1 MSGSVLPRMSAPSRY
16 WSSSRYPSASCFS
29 SSSRFGTGEASLMY
43 QSPMIAMLV
52 HKKAFCGTRLIKT
65 VAVYMLLLLIAL
77 GCSSTNAPDL
87 KDGDLLFVVNG
98 NGNNITD
105 VTVGVDGL
113 GIDHVA
119 VYAEGNVIEAI
130 PESGVVESPL
140 DSFLVRL
147 SENETVLVG
156 RVEGLDVRAS
166 VDNARRLL
174 GLPYDDI
181 FMPGDSAVYCSELVQ
196 MSFVFSGQRE
206 RGAADGTDGT
216 DGENSAAEAV
226 FATIP
231 MSFHDSTGRVTEFW
245 TKFYAARGLAVPEG
259 EPGTNPGQLSRDP
272 NVRILGRLAD

>member
-1 MSGSVLPRMSAPSRY
+1 M
-16 WSSSRYPSASCFS
+16 
-29 SSSRFGTGEASLMY
+29 MY

-98 NGNNITD
+98 NGNDITD

-140 DSFLVRL
+140 DSFLARL

-156 RVEGLDVRAS
+156 RVDGLDVRAS

-216 DGENSAAEAV
+216 DDTDGTDGTDGEDSAAEAV

-245 TKFYAARGLAVPEG
+245 TKFYAARGLTVPEG

>member
-1 MSGSVLPRMSAPSRY
+1 
-16 WSSSRYPSASCFS
+16 
-29 SSSRFGTGEASLMY
+29 MY
-43 QSPMIAMLV
+43 QSSMIAILV
-52 HKKAFCGTRLIKT
+52 HKTALCGTRLIKA

-87 KDGDLLFVVNG
+87 KDGDLLFVVNW

-140 DSFLVRL
+140 DSFLARL

-196 MSFVFSGQRE
+196 MSFVFSRQRE
-206 RGAADGTDGT
+206 RGAAGGTDGTDAADCTGGTGGTGGTDAADCTDGT
-216 DGENSAAEAV
+216 DGEDSAAEAV

-245 TKFYAARGLAVPEG
+245 TKFYAARGLAAPEG

>member
-1 MSGSVLPRMSAPSRY
+1 
-16 WSSSRYPSASCFS
+16 
-29 SSSRFGTGEASLMY
+29 
-43 QSPMIAMLV
+43 MIAMLV

-77 GCSSTNAPDL
+77 GCSSTNAPEL

-130 PESGVVESPL
+130 PEAGVLESPL
-140 DSFLVRL
+140 DSFLARL

-196 MSFVFSGQRE
+196 MSFVFSGKRE
-206 RGAADGTDGT
+206 KGAVDGTDGT
-216 DGENSAAEAV
+216 DCTDCTGGTGGTGGTDGTDCTDGEDSASEAV
-226 FATIP
+226 FSTIP

-245 TKFYAARGLAVPEG
+245 TKFYAARGLTVPEG

>member
-1 MSGSVLPRMSAPSRY
+1 
-16 WSSSRYPSASCFS
+16 
-29 SSSRFGTGEASLMY
+29 MY

-98 NGNNITD
+98 NGNDITD

-156 RVEGLDVRAS
+156 RVDGLDVRAS

-196 MSFVFSGQRE
+196 MSFVFSGRRE

-216 DGENSAAEAV
+216 DGTDCTDGEDSAAEAV

-231 MSFHDSTGRVTEFW
+231 MSFHDSTGWVTEFW
-245 TKFYAARGLAVPEG
+245 TKFYATRGLTVPEG

>member
-1 MSGSVLPRMSAPSRY
+1 
-16 WSSSRYPSASCFS
+16 
-29 SSSRFGTGEASLMY
+29 
-43 QSPMIAMLV
+43 MIAMLV

-156 RVEGLDVRAS
+156 RVDGLDVRAS

-196 MSFVFSGQRE
+196 MSFVFSGQRG
-206 RGAADGTDGT
+206 RGTAGGADGT

>member
-1 MSGSVLPRMSAPSRY
+1 
-16 WSSSRYPSASCFS
+16 
-29 SSSRFGTGEASLMY
+29 
-43 QSPMIAMLV
+43 MLV

-156 RVEGLDVRAS
+156 RVDGLDVRAS

-196 MSFVFSGQRE
+196 MSFVFSGQRG
-206 RGAADGTDGT
+206 RGTAGGADGT

>member
-1 MSGSVLPRMSAPSRY
+1 
-16 WSSSRYPSASCFS
+16 
-29 SSSRFGTGEASLMY
+29 
-43 QSPMIAMLV
+43 MIAMLV
-52 HKKAFCGTRLIKT
+52 HKKAFCGTRLIKA

-156 RVEGLDVRAS
+156 RVDGLDVRAS

-196 MSFVFSGQRE
+196 MSFVFSGRRE

-216 DGENSAAEAV
+216 DGTDGEDYAAEAV

>member
-1 MSGSVLPRMSAPSRY
+1 M
-16 WSSSRYPSASCFS
+16 
-29 SSSRFGTGEASLMY
+29 
-43 QSPMIAMLV
+43 
-52 HKKAFCGTRLIKT
+52 
-65 VAVYMLLLLIAL
+65 
-77 GCSSTNAPDL
+77 NATDL

-98 NGNNITD
+98 NGNDITD

-156 RVEGLDVRAS
+156 RVDGLDVRAS

-196 MSFVFSGQRE
+196 MSFAFSGQRE
-206 RGAADGTDGT
+206 RVAADGTAWTTAVKVVGTDGTDGT
-216 DGENSAAEAV
+216 DCTDGEDYAAEAV

>member
-1 MSGSVLPRMSAPSRY
+1 M
-16 WSSSRYPSASCFS
+16 
-29 SSSRFGTGEASLMY
+29 
-43 QSPMIAMLV
+43 
-52 HKKAFCGTRLIKT
+52 KKTLFLWLT
-65 VAVYMLLLLIAL
+65 LLLSAVCVSAQRLEGVGMDSL
-77 GCSSTNAPDL
+77 CE
-87 KDGDLLFVVNG
+87 GDLLFCAQVK
-98 NGNNITD
+98 GNNITD

-140 DSFLVRL
+140 GSFLVRL

-156 RVEGLDVRAS
+156 RVDGLDVRAS

-216 DGENSAAEAV
+216 DDTDGTDGTDGEDSAAEAV

-245 TKFYAARGLAVPEG
+245 TKFYAARGLTVPEG

>member
-1 MSGSVLPRMSAPSRY
+1 
-16 WSSSRYPSASCFS
+16 
-29 SSSRFGTGEASLMY
+29 MY

-98 NGNNITD
+98 NGNDITD

-156 RVEGLDVRAS
+156 RVDGLDVKAS

-206 RGAADGTDGT
+206 RVAADAADGTDGT
-216 DGENSAAEAV
+216 DGTDCTDGEDSAAEAV

-231 MSFHDSTGRVTEFW
+231 MSFHDSTGRVTGFW
-245 TKFYAARGLAVPEG
+245 TKFYAARGLTVPEG